1 MQTYDLIHDKIASYS
16 IHHKDIEKSIMNKFK
31 EKYLS
36 KKMRNKLMR
45 NNKERMPQKC
55 MIKIYENL
63 RFTPNNFFFV

>member
-1 MQTYDLIHDKIASYS
+1 METYDLIHDKIASYS
-16 IHHKDIEKSIMNKFK
+16 NHHKDTEKSIMNKFK

-36 KKMRNKLMR
+36 KKMWNKLMR

-55 MIKIYENL
+55 MTKIYENL